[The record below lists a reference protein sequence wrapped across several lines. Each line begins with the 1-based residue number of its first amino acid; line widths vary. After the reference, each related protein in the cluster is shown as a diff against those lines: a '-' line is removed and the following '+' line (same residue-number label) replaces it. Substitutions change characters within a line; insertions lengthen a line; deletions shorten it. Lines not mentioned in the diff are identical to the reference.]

1 MRATSHQLL
10 LALQY
15 RFRFY
20 NRVCMKLPFSSISEQ
35 PSRTLRKPAPANV
48 PALQTGS
55 LAACYGSAPR
65 GGDFFDFVSV
75 GGRLL
80 FMLLDISGARDQ
92 ALDIATG
99 AQEVFRA
106 QAVKLFSHSPLNES
120 DALSDLIVT
129 VNRAIIAAVGGAR
142 LAPAFLGCYDED
154 LGTVTYINAG
164 HIPALVKDSDGVSL
178 LAANGLPLGLFS
190 HATHDAQ
197 IWALQP
203 GAALLLVSKGL
214 IESRSRNREF
224 GLERVQK
231 TLEALKF
238 VSATEL
244 CSGVLT
250 AVQRF
255 TNNTPAQDGVTV
267 LSLMRAQVPALA
279 SAAVSKSR

>member
-1 MRATSHQLL
+1 
-10 LALQY
+10 
-15 RFRFY
+15 
-20 NRVCMKLPFSSISEQ
+20 MKLPFATPSER
-35 PSRTLRKPAPANV
+35 PSRTLRKPVPAHV
-48 PALQTGS
+48 PALHTGS
-55 LAACYGSAPR
+55 LAAFYGSGPR

-80 FMLLDISGARDQ
+80 IMLLDISGARDE
-92 ALDIATG
+92 ALDIAAA

-106 QAVKLFSHSPLNES
+106 QALKLFSRSPLNES
-120 DALSDLIVT
+120 DALSDLTIT
-129 VNRAIIAAVGGAR
+129 VNRAIMAAAGGAR
-142 LAPAFLGCYDED
+142 LAPAFLGCYDEE

-164 HIPALVKDSDGVSL
+164 HVAALVRDRDGVSL

-224 GLERVQK
+224 GMERVQK
-231 TLEALKF
+231 SLEALKF
-238 VSATEL
+238 ASATEL
-244 CSGVLT
+244 CSGVLA
-250 AVQRF
+250 AVQHF
-255 TNNTPAQDGVTV
+255 TNTSAQDVTV
-267 LSLMRAQVPALA
+267 LSLMRAEVPALA